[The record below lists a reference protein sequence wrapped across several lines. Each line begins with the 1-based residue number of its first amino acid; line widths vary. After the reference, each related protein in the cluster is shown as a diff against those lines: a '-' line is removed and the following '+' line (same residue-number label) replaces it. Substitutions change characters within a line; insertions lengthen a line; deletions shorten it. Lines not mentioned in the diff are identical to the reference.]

1 MSTNKNGMAA
11 ELKVMP
17 LLGKIIELCVTSG
30 TQLMCN
36 ICGIVVQ
43 INYCAN
49 SIVHSVANK
58 LSQQKIVSFQ
68 NK

>member
-49 SIVHSVANK
+49 SIVQCGEQAFTAKDCKFSK
-58 LSQQKIVSFQ
+58 
-68 NK
+68 